1 MKNNRCP
8 ECGKYYFQCR
18 CHGRKGVPDRTKKHE
33 HTHAHVA
40 APRAPRA
47 PRAAPDFD
55 HDGVPDDVDG
65 AIQRIN
71 EAEREFFGDDEL

>member
-1 MKNNRCP
+1 MNNKCP

-18 CHGRKGVPDRTKKHE
+18 CHGRKGVPDRKKKRVPA
-33 HTHAHVA
+33 HTHEEPT
-40 APRAPRA
+40 PRR
-47 PRAAPDFD
+47 APDFD
-55 HDGVPDDVDG
+55 HDGVPDDIDG